1 MNIVRRVGRWV
12 KAGWYRR
19 LYHLQNV
26 HRTVYFGGASDIYFD
41 LCADRYVFIGKDCII
56 YPRVTIGAYTMLAH
70 NVSIIGGDHEY
81 SKVGIPIIFSG
92 RQKIKPTRIGVDC
105 WVGAY
110 SIIMCGVT
118 IGDGC
123 IIAAGSVV
131 TKDVEPY
138 SVYGGVPAKKIKDR
152 FSSKSDNLIHRN
164 ALQNLPEE
172 IDSSF
177 FCDKI

>member
-1 MNIVRRVGRWV
+1 MCSKKKSYSGSLSLIG
-12 KAGWYRR
+12 
-19 LYHLQNV
+19 
-26 HRTVYFGGASDIYFD
+26 
-41 LCADRYVFIGKDCII
+41 YVFIGKDCII

-177 FCDKI
+177 FVIRFELLLFGKVNNSEINCLKISEDTSVLKD